1 MYDRNQ
7 WIEQLKSRELLIFG
21 AGNIAEE
28 VAYCLQRKPYELKI
42 HGFMVSKKEG
52 NRKEIF
58 GRPVIDIAEGR
69 REHPDACILL
79 AVMEKYQDEIL
90 DTLAENGFHSV
101 IPLTFE
107 SDLWSELRGNYY
119 RECRLSQG
127 KPYLTLEEE
136 LNAVDGT
143 EKKSGALTVYMAKCH
158 VDRPLPEEE
167 VGEIWET
174 PIQVGAALTD
184 QRIAEVCDNTGDY
197 ISEKNKEYCELTALY
212 WIWKNGRADYEGLC
226 HYRRHFVLNEEQRE
240 KLLSSDIDV
249 ILTIPVFNYPDV
261 RTAYCRDHEAADWE
275 VMLEA
280 IRKLQP
286 EYWNAADELQRG
298 QFYYGYNMLIARKE
312 ILDDY
317 CAWLFPIL
325 AYCEK
330 KCGKKSD
337 VYQNRYIG
345 FLAERLLSVYFLHNE
360 AKYKIVHAKK
370 HFISGQTASKRKIAI
385 YGAQMVAVS
394 VYYALKQLE
403 PQKEVVAF
411 LVSDPAGNP
420 KTVDG
425 IPVIP
430 LSQFETE
437 NVEIVIATPE
447 NYHAEITA
455 ELEKRGFSS
464 YICIDSKKEAA
475 LMERY
480 YKSTGKFRTLHALK
494 KGSERPEAAVYMSK
508 FVGDRPLN
516 HSWDM
521 PDWVHPIQAGAA
533 LTEKRV
539 AEITD
544 DTGENIS
551 AKNGNYSELSAMYWI
566 GRHAHAEYMGLF
578 HYRRVLDITEEDLY
592 RLRENSVDV
601 ILPYPTLQ
609 EPDCNAHHRR
619 YIREADWKV
628 TLAVLQEYAPE
639 YAKALPEIFAEK
651 YFYNYNMFLARE
663 KVYKDFCDWLFPI
676 LARIEKRSE
685 PKGNER
691 KDRYLGYIG
700 ENLTTLYFRYH
711 RNDLNIVHTGR
722 LMLT

>member
-28 VAYCLQRKPYELKI
+28 VAYCLQKKPYELKI

-184 QRIAEVCDNTGDY
+184 QRIVEVCDNTGDH

-212 WIWKNGRADYEGLC
+212 WIWKNGRSDYEGLC
-226 HYRRHFVLNEEQRE
+226 HYRRHFVLDEEQRE

-280 IRKLQP
+280 IRELQP

-298 QFYYGYNMLIARKE
+298 QFY
-312 ILDDY
+312 
-317 CAWLFPIL
+317 
-325 AYCEK
+325 
-330 KCGKKSD
+330 
-337 VYQNRYIG
+337 
-345 FLAERLLSVYFLHNE
+345 
-360 AKYKIVHAKK
+360 
-370 HFISGQTASKRKIAI
+370 
-385 YGAQMVAVS
+385 
-394 VYYALKQLE
+394 
-403 PQKEVVAF
+403 
-411 LVSDPAGNP
+411 
-420 KTVDG
+420 
-425 IPVIP
+425 
-430 LSQFETE
+430 
-437 NVEIVIATPE
+437 
-447 NYHAEITA
+447 
-455 ELEKRGFSS
+455 
-464 YICIDSKKEAA
+464 
-475 LMERY
+475 
-480 YKSTGKFRTLHALK
+480 
-494 KGSERPEAAVYMSK
+494 
-508 FVGDRPLN
+508 
-516 HSWDM
+516 
-521 PDWVHPIQAGAA
+521 
-533 LTEKRV
+533 
-539 AEITD
+539 
-544 DTGENIS
+544 
-551 AKNGNYSELSAMYWI
+551 
-566 GRHAHAEYMGLF
+566 
-578 HYRRVLDITEEDLY
+578 
-592 RLRENSVDV
+592 
-601 ILPYPTLQ
+601 
-609 EPDCNAHHRR
+609 
-619 YIREADWKV
+619 
-628 TLAVLQEYAPE
+628 
-639 YAKALPEIFAEK
+639 
-651 YFYNYNMFLARE
+651 
-663 KVYKDFCDWLFPI
+663 
-676 LARIEKRSE
+676 
-685 PKGNER
+685 
-691 KDRYLGYIG
+691 
-700 ENLTTLYFRYH
+700 
-711 RNDLNIVHTGR
+711 
-722 LMLT
+722 